1 MGKGGKGTS
10 GNCGNKSAKG
20 KGDEEDEVTNVRNYH
35 WRPND
40 TPEIGGWLHQQV
52 ATKGSGKF
60 SKKGSDEK
68 YRALELGSVMLLKYR
83 SSLPMLSTRPR
94 PERLYIPYCI
104 KNVRGTEEDNP
115 FLEAWL

>member
-52 ATKGSGKF
+52 ATKGSGKCHVAEVQVEP
-60 SKKGSDEK
+60 SYVVNTAAPRKVIHSVLYQE
-68 YRALELGSVMLLKYR
+68 RA
-83 SSLPMLSTRPR
+83 
-94 PERLYIPYCI
+94 
-104 KNVRGTEEDNP
+104 
-115 FLEAWL
+115 WH